1 MHCLCMHVC
10 VCDSVFVCVCV
21 YCVHAHA
28 LQLLTDKIKGKSNR
42 LIAPVCLP
50 SVPPFSLS
58 FTPPPLTVPT
68 LNAATVNEIVS
79 SGFASSAPTRLIVAR
94 LVSSAVV
101 HWRNSW
107 WSDFMASNANCAHA
121 PPSLFLL
128 LLLFFLPP
136 SLSRSV
142 AYSYCIGFVCC
153 SYLCADFAAAFCLI
167 FFFFSFFCVCKA
179 QKPKSLRNI
188 ARD

>member
-21 YCVHAHA
+21 YCMHAHA

-50 SVPPFSLS
+50 SVPPLSLS
-58 FTPPPLTVPT
+58 FTPPPLRVPT

-79 SGFASSAPTRLIVAR
+79 SRFVSFAPTRLIVAR

-128 LLLFFLPP
+128 LLLFFHPHSH
-136 SLSRSV
+136 SLSLTRPLFLHRLCLLQLPV
-142 AYSYCIGFVCC
+142 CGFCC
-153 SYLCADFAAAFCLI
+153 SVLFDFFL
-167 FFFFSFFCVCKA
+167 
-179 QKPKSLRNI
+179 L
-188 ARD
+188 